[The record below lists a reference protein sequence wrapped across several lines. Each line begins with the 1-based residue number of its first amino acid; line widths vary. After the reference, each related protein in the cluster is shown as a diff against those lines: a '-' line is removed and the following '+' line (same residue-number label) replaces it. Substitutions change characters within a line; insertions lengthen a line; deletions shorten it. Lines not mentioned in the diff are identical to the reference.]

1 VQSVKAGYHP
11 AFFFSLK
18 ILMTAKAADLLPSQA
33 VFKLQQSPGTPD
45 SKQLARLDQLI
56 VLLPEQPAAKLWG
69 QIPEG
74 RALEK
79 LARKPQL
86 KSQNLRTR
94 LKNTAS
100 TSVIVGR
107 LAGSGK
113 GNKPPASFAL
123 LSSAGAIVKAAL
135 QDKPAAVGILVRG
148 FDAEFEAAAVQA
160 LVLALSAHD
169 FALPN
174 YKSSATPARHVKT
187 VHIFNTEQ
195 RLDLERTLSE
205 AAGLNLARWLTVQPP
220 NKLDAGGYRT
230 AISALAKQHG
240 WKMSF
245 LNEAK
250 LKQLGA
256 GAFLAVTQGNANKDA
271 GIVHLQYR
279 PKNSGKTPALA
290 LVGKGIIFDTGGVN
304 LKPFKGM
311 LDMHADMAGSAVALG
326 TLTALTEL
334 QVPYA
339 IDCWLAITENC
350 IGSTAY
356 KSRDIVTAS
365 NGVTIEV
372 IHTDAEGRMVLADTL
387 ALAGKAK
394 PPVIIDFATLTGSCV
409 HALTDRYSGV
419 LTNRPQLNQLLID
432 AGKASG
438 ERVWP
443 FPMDDDFDE
452 DLNSTVA
459 DVLQCAT
466 VGGGDHIQ
474 AALLL
479 QRFIPDSS
487 TWVHLD
493 LSAANR
499 SAGLAQVPGN
509 ITGFG
514 VRYATNLILNHLDDL
529 ATAAKGNNA

>member
-11 AFFFSLK
+11 AFFFSQK
-18 ILMTAKAADLLPSQA
+18 ILMTAKAAELLPSQA
-33 VFKLQQSPGTPD
+33 GFKLQQSTGKPD

-56 VLLPEQPAAKLWG
+56 VVLPEQPAATLWS
-69 QIPEG
+69 QIPAG
-74 RALEK
+74 GALEK
-79 LARKPQL
+79 LARKRQL
-86 KSQNLRTR
+86 KGLPLRTR
-94 LKNTAS
+94 LKNTAG
-100 TSVIVGR
+100 TSMIVGR

-113 GNKPPASFAL
+113 GNKQPSSFAL
-123 LSSAGAIVKAAL
+123 LSYAGAIAKDAL
-135 QDKPAAVGILVRG
+135 QDKPTSLGILVRG
-148 FDAEFEAAAVQA
+148 FDAECEAAIVQA
-160 LVLALSAHD
+160 MLLALSAHN
-169 FALPN
+169 FSLPN
-174 YKSSATPARHVKT
+174 YKSSTTPAHPLKT
-187 VHIFNTEQ
+187 AHIFNTEQ

-205 AAGLNLARWLTVQPP
+205 ADGLNLARWLTVQPP
-220 NKLDAGGYRT
+220 NKLDAGGYRK
-230 AISALAKQHG
+230 AVSALAKQHG

-256 GAFLAVTQGNANKDA
+256 GAFLAVAQGNANKDA

-279 PKNSGKTPALA
+279 PKNSGKNPALA

-311 LDMHADMAGSAVALG
+311 LDMHADMAGSAVALA
-326 TLTALTEL
+326 TLQALTEL

-339 IDCWLAITENC
+339 IDCWLAITENL
-350 IGSTAY
+350 ISNTAY

-372 IHTDAEGRMVLADTL
+372 IHTDAEGRMALADTL

-432 AGKASG
+432 AGRDSG

-452 DLNSTVA
+452 DLSSKVA

-466 VGGGDHIQ
+466 AGGGDHIQ
-474 AALLL
+474 AARLL
-479 QRFIPDSS
+479 QRFVPDNS

-529 ATAAKGNNA
+529 ATAAKGNNT